1 MCTRLNVCE
10 SFYSVDIF
18 IFVDKLC
25 AKILY
30 GYGYRSNFP
39 QTTANSTNKSTCEN
53 YIKNNT
59 LSIKH
64 FMMINFVP

>member
-30 GYGYRSNFP
+30 GYGCLQFVTKCSELVGSGVIFLFFHGLCSCGTMC
-39 QTTANSTNKSTCEN
+39 TT
-53 YIKNNT
+53 
-59 LSIKH
+59 
-64 FMMINFVP
+64 

>member
-30 GYGYRSNFP
+30 GYGYEVCQNVP
-39 QTTANSTNKSTCEN
+39 QTSE
-53 YIKNNT
+53 
-59 LSIKH
+59 
-64 FMMINFVP
+64 